1 MMSASSSALTAPI
14 LLSSRSTESVR
25 IARPAIETLKFKV
38 CVAGSA
44 TISKNVIEVLGQNRL
59 WDSHKLRDK

>member
-25 IARPAIETLKFKV
+25 IWLILTHESGETMEMLTLK
-38 CVAGSA
+38 
-44 TISKNVIEVLGQNRL
+44 
-59 WDSHKLRDK
+59 